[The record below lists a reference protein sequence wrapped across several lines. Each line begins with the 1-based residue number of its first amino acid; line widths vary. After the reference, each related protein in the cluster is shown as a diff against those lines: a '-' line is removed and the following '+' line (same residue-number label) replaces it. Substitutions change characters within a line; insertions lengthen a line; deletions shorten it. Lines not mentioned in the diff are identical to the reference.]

1 MSLRTLE
8 KAVNRTADRTVG
20 DIVATYGSNVQR
32 LKMDAAAGK
41 IDPTTALMAMMTI
54 QRIVAANTQPP
65 SGTTVAQDTGM
76 APPPQPM
83 GMSAMAPQAAPQQA
97 PVGMAYGGQVA
108 VSNNQV
114 PSPAMERGISGLP
127 VPDNMFDYADGGMI
141 AFAGGG
147 DVQRFAPGG
156 QMELFPELDRF
167 GQPKPRLSGAPRPT
181 GTTFAQAFP
190 SAAATPAAATPSMF
204 SRGLSYLGRA
214 FPGAAAI
221 GTALFG
227 SDDLNANE
235 AETLAVLKRLYA
247 LGYTQE
253 QINAMKPEEAKR
265 VAIANKPPQET
276 FPQAA
281 EQQAVA
287 EAQAAANKPPPPKVP
302 SAAPAAPAPAKP
314 AELGPVPMFSAARS
328 AAEGTLQAEGGK
340 DIPVVPGLSQI
351 RSERVKQLTDEGYD
365 FNLLKDMVA
374 ENRKDIEAIPQ
385 KRKEAANMRVLEA
398 GLAILG
404 GASPHAF
411 VNIGKGAEGAVK
423 GYAQDIKELDK
434 LERDY
439 KLQDRQIRTLQ
450 NKEAAEFTKADQL
463 RLDKAIERRDKALG
477 EYNLRVDRLAGIMY
491 EGEMGLYKQ
500 KAQDAAAMERTKE
513 QGRTQLAA
521 ARIGA
526 SRPSQLSELRD
537 LFRSSDPKDRQLAES
552 FIGQNKM
559 GKLTYEEA
567 MKLVSGDPRN
577 LSKNPAELSRLAR
590 EYMRLSE
597 GGAEAAPSKP
607 PANRAPLSTFGG

>member
-1 MSLRTLE
+1 MSLQTLD
-8 KAVNRTADRTVG
+8 KVLNKTADRSVG
-20 DIVATYGSNVQR
+20 DLVATYGSNMQR

-41 IDPTTALMAMMTI
+41 VDPTKALMAMMMI
-54 QRIVAANTQPP
+54 QRIVAANVQPP
-65 SGTTVAQDTGM
+65 SGTTVAQDAGM

-83 GMSAMAPQAAPQQA
+83 GMSAMAPQAAPQQP
-97 PVGMAYGGQVA
+97 PVRMAYGGQVA

-114 PSPAMERGISGLP
+114 PSPAMERGLDGIP
-127 VPDNMFDYADGGMI
+127 IPDNMFDYADGGMV

-204 SRGLSYLGRA
+204 SRGLSFLGRMV
-214 FPGAAAI
+214 PGAQ
-221 GTALFG
+221 ALFG
-227 SDDLNANE
+227 MDDLNVNE

-281 EQQAVA
+281 AQQAEA

-302 SAAPAAPAPAKP
+302 AAAAPAAPAAVPAKP
-314 AELGPVPMFSAARS
+314 ADLGPVPMLSAARS

-374 ENRKDIEAIPQ
+374 ENRKDIEAVPQ

-439 KLQDRQIRTLQ
+439 KLQERQIRTLQ
-450 NKEAAEFTKADQL
+450 NKEAAEFTKADQA
-463 RLDKAIERRDKALG
+463 RLDKAIERRDNALDK
-477 EYNLRVDRLAGIMY
+477 YNLRVDRLAGIMY

-567 MKLVSGDPRN
+567 MKLVSADPRN
-577 LSKNPAELSRLAR
+577 LRATPAELSRLAK

-597 GGAEAAPSKP
+597 GGAEATPSKT
-607 PANRAPLSTFGG
+607 PANRAPLSTFGS

>member
-1 MSLRTLE
+1 MSLQTLD
-8 KAVNRTADRTVG
+8 KVLNKTADRSVG
-20 DIVATYGSNVQR
+20 DLVATYGSNMQR

-41 IDPTTALMAMMTI
+41 VDPTKALMAMMMI
-54 QRIVAANTQPP
+54 QRIVAANVQPP
-65 SGTTVAQDTGM
+65 SGTTVAQDAGM

-83 GMSAMAPQAAPQQA
+83 GMSAMAPQAAPQQP
-97 PVGMAYGGQVA
+97 PVRMAYGGQVA

-114 PSPAMERGISGLP
+114 PSPAMERGLDGIP
-127 VPDNMFDYADGGMI
+127 IPDNMFDYADGGMV

-204 SRGLSYLGRA
+204 SRGLSFLGRMV
-214 FPGAAAI
+214 PGAQ
-221 GTALFG
+221 ALFG
-227 SDDLNANE
+227 MDDLNVNE

-281 EQQAVA
+281 AQQAEA

-302 SAAPAAPAPAKP
+302 AAAAPAAPAAVPAKP
-314 AELGPVPMFSAARS
+314 ADLGPVPMLSAARS

-374 ENRKDIEAIPQ
+374 ENRKDIEAVPQ

-439 KLQDRQIRTLQ
+439 KLQERQIRTLQ
-450 NKEAAEFTKADQL
+450 NKEAAEFTKADQA
-463 RLDKAIERRDKALG
+463 RLDKAIERRDNALDK
-477 EYNLRVDRLAGIMY
+477 YNLRVDRLAGIMY
-491 EGEMGLYKQ
+491 EGEMGLYTQ

-567 MKLVSGDPRN
+567 MKLVSADPRN
-577 LSKNPAELSRLAR
+577 LRATPAELSRLAK

-597 GGAEAAPSKP
+597 GGAEATPSKT
-607 PANRAPLSTFGG
+607 PANRAPLSTFGS

>member
-1 MSLRTLE
+1 
-8 KAVNRTADRTVG
+8 
-20 DIVATYGSNVQR
+20 
-32 LKMDAAAGK
+32 MDAAAGK

-302 SAAPAAPAPAKP
+302 AAPAAPAAAPAKP
-314 AELGPVPMFSAARS
+314 VDLGPVPMLSAARS

-463 RLDKAIERRDKALG
+463 RLDKAIERRDNALDK
-477 EYNLRVDRLAGIMY
+477 YNLRVDRLAGIMY

>member
-1 MSLRTLE
+1 
-8 KAVNRTADRTVG
+8 
-20 DIVATYGSNVQR
+20 
-32 LKMDAAAGK
+32 
-41 IDPTTALMAMMTI
+41 
-54 QRIVAANTQPP
+54 
-65 SGTTVAQDTGM
+65 
-76 APPPQPM
+76 
-83 GMSAMAPQAAPQQA
+83 
-97 PVGMAYGGQVA
+97 
-108 VSNNQV
+108 
-114 PSPAMERGISGLP
+114 
-127 VPDNMFDYADGGMI
+127 MFDYADGGMI

-190 SAAATPAAATPSMF
+190 SAAATPAAAAAAATPSMF

-227 SDDLNANE
+227 SDNLNANE
-235 AETLAVLKRLYA
+235 AETLAVLKHLYT

-265 VAIANKPPQET
+265 IAIANKPPQET

-281 EQQAVA
+281 AQQAEA

-302 SAAPAAPAPAKP
+302 AAAPAAPAAPAPAKP
-314 AELGPVPMFSAARS
+314 ADLGPVPMLSAARS

-374 ENRKDIEAIPQ
+374 ENRKDIEAVPQ

-439 KLQDRQIRTLQ
+439 KLQERQIRTLQ

-463 RLDKAIERRDKALG
+463 RLDKAIERRDNALDK
-477 EYNLRVDRLAGIMY
+477 YNLRVDRLAGIMY

-537 LFRSSDPKDRQLAES
+537 LFRSGDPKDRQLAES
-552 FIGQNKM
+552 FIGTNKM
-559 GKLTYEEA
+559 GKLTYEKA
-567 MKLVSGDPRN
+567 MDFVSADP
-577 LSKNPAELSRLAR
+577 KNIGKSPAELSRLAR

-597 GGAEAAPSKP
+597 GGAETAPSKP